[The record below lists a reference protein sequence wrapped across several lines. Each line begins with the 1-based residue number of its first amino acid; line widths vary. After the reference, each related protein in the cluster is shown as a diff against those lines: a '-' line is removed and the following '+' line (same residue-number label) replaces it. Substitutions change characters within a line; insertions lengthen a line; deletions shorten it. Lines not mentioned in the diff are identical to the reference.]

1 MDVNAVWVPHALEAL
16 GEILAALRGARHDA
30 GRGARPGARAGDAAR
45 RYARDPGALRRA
57 VATWRGAE
65 RHFVVR
71 LDSSAVR
78 ARVAARLAAMPAG
91 ERAHWTRAADSSGA
105 LRDSLTFLAVA
116 LDSAGAPVAVANTDP
131 ATRLFLGEVGRAPGA
146 GAAPGDAAADSALLR
161 DVRLFARAYPAGL
174 LVARVG
180 PAVSNDAYAAP
191 AVWRE
196 FDRDPYHGPKVVW
209 GREVNLFLLGV
220 ADRIAAAGAAGG
232 GAYGRELR
240 SAFDRVGAAADAAGF
255 KSELWSYEVRD
266 GRARAVRYGTGND
279 VQLWTTTD
287 LAVQF
292 ARARL
297 RR

>member
-1 MDVNAVWVPHALEAL
+1 VWVPHALEAL
-16 GEILAALRGARHDA
+16 GEILAALRALGVT
-30 GRGARPGARAGDAAR
+30 PDAAR
-45 RYARDPGALRRA
+45 FPELAPGTPLGDYARDPGALRRA
-57 VATWRGAE
+57 VGTWRGAE

-71 LDSSAVR
+71 FDPAGVR
-78 ARVAARLAAMPAG
+78 AGVAARIAAMPGA
-91 ERAHWTRAADSSGA
+91 ERGYWSRLVDSTGAD
-105 LRDSLTFLAVA
+105 RDSLTFLAVA
-116 LDSAGAPVAVANTDP
+116 LDSAGAPLGVANTDP
-131 ATRLFLGEVGRAPGA
+131 ATRLFLGEVGRGA
-146 GAAPGDAAADSALLR
+146 GARAAAGDAAADSATLR
-161 DVRLFARAYPAGL
+161 DVRLFARPYPAGL
-174 LVARVG
+174 FVARVG
-180 PAVSNDAYAAP
+180 PVVSNDAFAAP
-191 AVWRE
+191 AVWRAFE
-196 FDRDPYHGPKVVW
+196 ADPYHGPRVVW
-209 GREVNLFLLGV
+209 GREANLFLLGV